1 VTDARRGGLRSI
13 IGGPIN
19 SAFFLVVGICFFLPF
34 FTVECSA
41 AIPEALEGLAEG
53 LGEGQEFDFGD
64 QDLSESVTGWQL
76 VIGDAGETGA
86 AAPGQ
91 SSVEDP
97 GPDPVAVAALAVAA
111 LGLLLSW
118 IRRPI
123 GPILAI
129 LLGVA
134 GTILLVLVWTRI
146 SDRIPQE
153 AQAFVELKTEPA
165 FWIAVVVS
173 ALGAVW
179 GAVRLFTERETPGP
193 VTASSTG
200 PPRSGVPPAT
210 EPPPP

>member
-1 VTDARRGGLRSI
+1 MTDVRRGGLPSTVGR
-13 IGGPIN
+13 PIN
-19 SAFFLVVGICFFLPF
+19 PAFFLVVLICFFFPF
-34 FTVECSA
+34 FTVQCSA

-53 LGEGQEFDFGD
+53 LGEGGEFDFGD

-76 VIGDAGETGA
+76 VIGDPGETGTTTS
-86 AAPGQ
+86 GQ

-97 GPDPVAVAALAVAA
+97 GPDPVALAAFAVAA

-134 GTILLVLVWTRI
+134 GTILLVVLWTRI
-146 SDRIPQE
+146 SDRIPQG

-193 VTASSTG
+193 VTMGSTG